1 MARPEMKF
9 DSHRSSA
16 SDAMATAVVIGRAG
30 SKGLPGKNARLV
42 GGRPMIA
49 RSVDHATASCTVGRV
64 LCSTDG
70 DEIAIA
76 AEQAGAE
83 IIRRPA
89 DLAEDHA
96 TIDSAVRHAIEASG
110 DDANHVVILYGNIP
124 VRPSDL
130 IDRALDLL
138 VSSGAD
144 SVQSYSP
151 VGKHHPYWTCR
162 MDGDSR
168 ISKWE
173 PNQVYRRQDLPSA
186 YIPDGGVLA
195 VTRQSLFR
203 VDPADPHAFLG
214 EDRRG
219 IRNPAGSVVDVD
231 DEIDLLVAE
240 AILAR
245 NAMAIPGG
253 AARS

>member
-1 MARPEMKF
+1 MTRPEMKF
-9 DSHRSSA
+9 DSHRSPG

-49 RSVDHATASCTVGRV
+49 RSVDHATASSTVGRV

-76 AEQAGAE
+76 AEHAGAE

-138 VSSGAD
+138 VTSGAD

-168 ISKWE
+168 VSKWE

>member
-16 SDAMATAVVIGRAG
+16 SDAMATVVVIGRAG

-49 RSVDHATASCTVGRV
+49 RSVDHATASRTVGRV

-76 AEQAGAE
+76 AEHAGAE

-138 VSSGAD
+138 VTSGAD

-168 ISKWE
+168 VSKWE

>member
-1 MARPEMKF
+1 MTSREMKP
-9 DSHRSSA
+9 DRDRPATSEGP
-16 SDAMATAVVIGRAG
+16 ATAVVIGRAG
-30 SKGLPGKNARLV
+30 SKGLPGKNALPV

-49 RSVDHATASCTVGRV
+49 RSVDHATAARNVGRI

-70 DEIAIA
+70 EEIATA

-83 IIRRPA
+83 IIRRPVELA
-89 DLAEDHA
+89 DDHA
-96 TIDSAVRHAIEASG
+96 TVDSAVRHAVEASN
-110 DDANHVVILYGNIP
+110 DDAAFIVILYGNIP
-124 VRPSDL
+124 VRPFDL
-130 IDRALDLL
+130 VDRAIDLL
-138 VSSGAD
+138 ISSSAD

-168 ISKWE
+168 VSNWE

-195 VTRQSLFR
+195 VTRRSLFR
-203 VDPADPHAFLG
+203 VDPVDPHAFLG

-219 IRNPAGSVVDVD
+219 VRNPAGAVVDVD

-245 NAMAIPGG
+245 QAMTIPSGVG
-253 AARS
+253 RR

>member
-1 MARPEMKF
+1 MAGPEMKF

-49 RSVDHATASCTVGRV
+49 RSVDHATASRTVGRV

-76 AEQAGAE
+76 AEHAGAE

-138 VSSGAD
+138 VTSGAD

-168 ISKWE
+168 VSKWE

>member
-49 RSVDHATASCTVGRV
+49 RSVDHATASRTVGRV

-76 AEQAGAE
+76 AEHAGAE

-138 VSSGAD
+138 VTSGAD

-168 ISKWE
+168 VSKWE

>member
-1 MARPEMKF
+1 
-9 DSHRSSA
+9 
-16 SDAMATAVVIGRAG
+16 
-30 SKGLPGKNARLV
+30 
-42 GGRPMIA
+42 
-49 RSVDHATASCTVGRV
+49 VGRV

-76 AEQAGAE
+76 AEHAGAE

-138 VSSGAD
+138 VTSGAD

-168 ISKWE
+168 VSKWE